1 MKKVVWMMAV
11 ALVCMGGTATMAQVQ
26 QDTTR
31 RGTGVDRQT
40 PRSDTSRT
48 PQRTPGST
56 TKRDST
62 RKK

>member
-1 MKKVVWMMAV
+1 MMAV
-11 ALVCMGGTATMAQVQ
+11 ALVCMGGTATMAQGQ

-40 PRSDTSRT
+40 PRSDTART
-48 PQRTPGST
+48 PQQRTPGT
-56 TKRDST
+56 MKRDST